1 MMKEKITTLK
11 NDIAAGR
18 WTPSSDCEEWGGADL
33 IITSS
38 PIVCDGKVIVE
49 TAYSRELSSLVCEL
63 RDRLV
68 GHIDYMSKYEFYPRL
83 GGALNTCLAKG
94 NYGLESLVE
103 AMMTEALQI
112 AEDWE
117 NKKI

>member
-1 MMKEKITTLK
+1 MKEKIIALG
-11 NDIAAGR
+11 NDILSGD

-63 RDRLV
+63 RDRLA

-83 GGALNTCLAKG
+83 GEAVNRCLAKG
-94 NYGLESLVE
+94 DYELESLVE

-112 AEDWE
+112 ANEWE
-117 NKKI
+117 SKKI

>member
-1 MMKEKITTLK
+1 MKEKIIALE
-11 NDIAAGR
+11 NDILSGG

-49 TAYSRELSSLVCEL
+49 TAYSRELSSLVYEL
-63 RDRLV
+63 RDRLAA
-68 GHIDYMSKYEFYPRL
+68 HIDYMSKYEFYPRL
-83 GGALNTCLAKG
+83 GIALNACIEKG
-94 NYGLESLVE
+94 DCGLEALIK
-103 AMMTEALQI
+103 AAMTEALQI